1 MRWNLRLAAANRGIW
16 KASQLQRM
24 LADHG
29 LHISAGKLSGLWSG
43 EPASIKLADLDVICV
58 VLGCEVGELLIPEP
72 DKVRRPGHAEGGQGQ
87 PAAASS
93 SSSGR
98 PPVTP
103 KRRDGRS
110 LPPA

>member
-1 MRWNLRLAAANRGIW
+1 MKWNLRLAAANRGIW

-29 LHISAGKLSGLWSG
+29 LAISAGKMSGLWSG
-43 EPASIKLADLDVICV
+43 DPASIKLSDLDVICA
-58 VLGCEVGELLIPEP
+58 VLGCGVEELLILQPELVKRTGEQP
-72 DKVRRPGHAEGGQGQ
+72 DQ

-93 SSSGR
+93 SPGG

-103 KRRDGRS
+103 RRRDGRS

>member
-24 LADHG
+24 LAEHG
-29 LHISAGKLSGLWSG
+29 LVISAGKMSGLWSG
-43 EPASIKLADLDVICV
+43 CPASIKLDDLNVICA

-72 DKVRRPGHAEGGQGQ
+72 DKVSRPGQSSQ
-87 PAAASS
+87 TRRAASGAVS
-93 SSSGR
+93 VL
-98 PPVTP
+98 PVVP
-103 KRRDGRS
+103 RRRDGRS